1 MAEDFGSFDCQG
13 IINRQLAGLIFQ
25 LYSRECNTSCNLSF
39 CWSQG
44 KLSLL
49 AGSKDV
55 DQLLKDIQM
64 PDDQEIVGITE
75 RLVEQEPVT
84 AATVSLSEQPVET
97 ITNGIQSVQTLD
109 KVQWVCLKKLR
120 LKAKAFVLLF
130 YLRTQELQ
138 SQPKV
143 LGTLD
148 KGPIGDMLLFSGRP
162 LFNFLTLDPP
172 PSTPPPPAPLSLS
185 KAILE

>member
-1 MAEDFGSFDCQG
+1 
-13 IINRQLAGLIFQ
+13 
-25 LYSRECNTSCNLSF
+25 
-39 CWSQG
+39 
-44 KLSLL
+44 
-49 AGSKDV
+49 
-55 DQLLKDIQM
+55 M

-109 KVQWVCLKKLR
+109 KVQWVYLTKLM
-120 LKAKAFVLLF
+120 LKAKSLVLLL
-130 YLRTQELQ
+130 YLKTQEPQ

-148 KGPIGDMLLFSGRP
+148 KVPTGDVLFLSGKP
-162 LFNFLTLDPP
+162 SINFLRHPP
-172 PSTPPPPAPLSLS
+172 PQKKNNKKEAM
-185 KAILE
+185 LE

>member
-1 MAEDFGSFDCQG
+1 MDGFIFRLYFQRILSNVKSVITDFF
-13 IINRQLAGLIFQ
+13 IHF
-25 LYSRECNTSCNLSF
+25 F
-39 CWSQG
+39 QG

-49 AGSKDV
+49 TGSKDV

-97 ITNGIQSVQTLD
+97 ITNGMQSVQTLD
-109 KVQWVCLKKLR
+109 KVQWVYLTNVQSKVTSLFFFRNQYLK
-120 LKAKAFVLLF
+120 
-130 YLRTQELQ
+130 
-138 SQPKV
+138 SWPKF

-148 KGPIGDMLLFSGRP
+148 KMSTGDP
-162 LFNFLTLDPP
+162 
-172 PSTPPPPAPLSLS
+172 
-185 KAILE
+185 